1 MYPLIA
7 DKDENGVCRHKARHE
22 RVFHKIVE
30 EFGKRIRQLKKLQGI
45 GGGQVERLT
54 EETQSL
60 QI

>member
-1 MYPLIA
+1 MRCTH
-7 DKDENGVCRHKARHE
+7 KDENGICRHKARHE
-22 RVFHKIVE
+22 RVFHNIVE
-30 EFGKRIRQLKKLQGI
+30 EFGKRIRQLKKLQRI